1 MKTVL
6 KFFKYASIV
15 SLFLF
20 KGKKHKRSHI
30 GNISNCLWEKGNNFN
45 KLENID
51 DSEIINSGNLTVRFN
66 LRNVS
71 GIQFNSL
78 NMQYRGAEG

>member
-1 MKTVL
+1 M
-6 KFFKYASIV
+6 FFKYACIV

-30 GNISNCLWEKGNNFN
+30 ENISNCLWEKRNNFN

-51 DSEIINSGNLTVRFN
+51 DSEIINFGNLTVRFN

-71 GIQFNSL
+71 GI
-78 NMQYRGAEG
+78 